1 MMTKTGLFFGSFNP
15 IHNGH
20 LSIAKNLVELS
31 DLEEIWFVVSPQNP
45 LKKKNGLLPD
55 YQRLAL
61 VKLAI
66 EEYSFLKACDIEF
79 TMPRPSYTID
89 TLTVLA
95 KKYPDRQ
102 FILVMGSDGLE
113 KFAYWK
119 NHELITRQFT
129 RYIYPRPGTP
139 PSLLHNIPNG
149 RIIEAPRMDISS
161 TIIRESLAKGENVS
175 SFLPSKVYNEIIN
188 NQLYINIS

>member
-45 LKKKNGLLPD
+45 LKKKNGLLAD

-89 TLTVLA
+89 TLNLLA
-95 KKYPDRQ
+95 IKYPDRQ

-113 KFAYWK
+113 KFACWK
-119 NHELITRQFT
+119 NHEQITRQFT

-139 PSLLHNIPNG
+139 PSLLQNIPNAK
-149 RIIEAPRMDISS
+149 IIEAPRMDISS
-161 TIIRESLAKGENVS
+161 TIIRESLSKGENVS
-175 SFLPSKVYNEIIN
+175 SFLPPKVYHEIIN
-188 NQLYINIS
+188 NQLYRNIF